1 MRLISLLGL
10 VATVASG
17 YPLEEM
23 SRVEPFKIAEIALDI
38 EVEVSSICL
47 SFQRVLEKKTKIT
60 DELLETDFLYAPYIL
75 FAYNYKERHWYAG
88 QTDDLS
94 YFKRMLKF
102 KENEPSYRYGI
113 IGAGSIPDAANIR
126 VKLGRLHNTLI
137 VELLK

>member
-1 MRLISLLGL
+1 MRLISLLGI

-17 YPLEEM
+17 HPLEDMNKIEL
-23 SRVEPFKIAEIALDI
+23 SKIAEIALDI

-47 SFQRVLEKKTKIT
+47 SFQRVSEKKTEIT
-60 DELLETDFLYAPYIL
+60 PELLETDFLYAPYIL
-75 FAYNYKERHWYAG
+75 FSYNYEERHWYAE

-102 KENEPSYRYGI
+102 KENESSYRYGI

-126 VKLGRLHNTLI
+126 VKLGRLNNTLI